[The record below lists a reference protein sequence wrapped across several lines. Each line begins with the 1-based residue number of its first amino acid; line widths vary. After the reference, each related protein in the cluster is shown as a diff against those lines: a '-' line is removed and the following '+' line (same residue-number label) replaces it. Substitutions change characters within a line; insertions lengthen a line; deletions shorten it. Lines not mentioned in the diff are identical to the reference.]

1 MKPRILAVA
10 AGIPPEIGDDFVTGF
25 IKTLPIAVW
34 LPLGRTKCYTSSYS
48 RNLYG
53 RLVAK
58 LKDREL
64 SNGSDLY
71 SRTNL
76 VLLYLDKND
85 GSESTIYERFGAE
98 ALVTPIRQ
106 PDMGVV
112 PLVTK
117 NQRRRASNDLV
128 REGRKAISHAQ
139 KLLSVVAE
147 EVSNRDN
154 RTCLLLPPRNF
165 GGGVDPVF
173 ECVRMAS
180 LMREEAE
187 KFRGRLRR
195 VSQSLPTQREGHHKF
210 FVGRRGLVF
219 RSPGK
224 AGARHAMAPDWRTP
238 GNHDPSCVT
247 RSLVRHQ
254 RTPAV
259 RGILRPEISLRLR
272 YSQRQGATLPEL
284 PRDHEHIAW
293 SNPREHLTERQHPL
307 KLMGR
312 RHIASA
318 HWFIVAEVSD
328 GCACFPEIRKSH
340 PVSTPLSQDS

>member
-1 MKPRILAVA
+1 
-10 AGIPPEIGDDFVTGF
+10 
-25 IKTLPIAVW
+25 
-34 LPLGRTKCYTSSYS
+34 
-48 RNLYG
+48 
-53 RLVAK
+53 
-58 LKDREL
+58 
-64 SNGSDLY
+64 
-71 SRTNL
+71 
-76 VLLYLDKND
+76 
-85 GSESTIYERFGAE
+85 
-98 ALVTPIRQ
+98 
-106 PDMGVV
+106 MGVV

-224 AGARHAMAPDWRTP
+224 AGARHAHGSGLANSREP
-238 GNHDPSCVT
+238 

-293 SNPREHLTERQHPL
+293 SNPPREHLTERQHPL
-307 KLMGR
+307 KPMGR

>member
-1 MKPRILAVA
+1 MKHRILAVA

-25 IKTLPIAVW
+25 IKTLPIAAW
-34 LPLGRTKCYTSSYS
+34 LPLERTECYTSSYS
-48 RNLYG
+48 INLYR

-58 LKDREL
+58 LKTREL
-64 SNGSDLY
+64 SDGSNLF
-71 SRTNL
+71 SRTN
-76 VLLYLDKND
+76 LDKND
-85 GSESTIYERFGAE
+85 GSETTIFERFGTE
-98 ALVTPIRQ
+98 ALVTPIRP
-106 PDMGVV
+106 PDMDVV

-128 REGRKAISHAQ
+128 REGRKAVSHAR

-187 KFRGRLRR
+187 KFRERLRR

-224 AGARHAMAPDWRTP
+224 AGARHGMAPDWRTP
-238 GNHDPSCVT
+238 GSHHSSCVIRGRLRFGASYDPKFHYDCDIPKDGERRFPSCHGT
-247 RSLVRHQ
+247 TSISRG
-254 RTPAV
+254 RTHV
-259 RGILRPEISLRLR
+259 NIS
-272 YSQRQGATLPEL
+272 PN
-284 PRDHEHIAW
+284 D
-293 SNPREHLTERQHPL
+293 N
-307 KLMGR
+307 
-312 RHIASA
+312 
-318 HWFIVAEVSD
+318 
-328 GCACFPEIRKSH
+328 IR
-340 PVSTPLSQDS
+340 

>member
-1 MKPRILAVA
+1 MKPQILAVI

-25 IKTLPIAVW
+25 IKTLPIAAW
-34 LPLGRTKCYTSSYS
+34 LPLKRTECYTSSYS
-48 RNLYG
+48 RKLYA

-58 LKDREL
+58 LKAREL
-64 SNGSDLY
+64 SDGSNLY

-85 GSESTIYERFGAE
+85 GSESTFFERFGTE

-106 PDMGVV
+106 PNMDVV

-128 REGRKAISHAQ
+128 REGRKAISHAR

-154 RTCLLLPPRNF
+154 RTCLLLPPKNF
-165 GGGVDPVF
+165 GSEIDPVF

-195 VSQSLPTQREGHHKF
+195 VSQSLPTRRVGHHKF
-210 FVGRRGLVF
+210 FVSRRGLVF

-224 AGARHAMAPDWRTP
+224 AGARHAMAPDW
-238 GNHDPSCVT
+238 
-247 RSLVRHQ
+247 
-254 RTPAV
+254 
-259 RGILRPEISLRLR
+259 
-272 YSQRQGATLPEL
+272 
-284 PRDHEHIAW
+284 
-293 SNPREHLTERQHPL
+293 
-307 KLMGR
+307 
-312 RHIASA
+312 
-318 HWFIVAEVSD
+318 
-328 GCACFPEIRKSH
+328 
-340 PVSTPLSQDS
+340 